1 MQIFHH
7 KNKDKTYWN
16 PYIAAFFIAMV
27 IFALLVIFFVYFQ
40 PTPVSAVIFVIVL
53 FFLAIALTIF
63 VFLHNFKS
71 DSIYVLDEDGVLW
84 SLFLQGLADYAIH
97 KETNLINRF
106 NAPGKHYKANQ
117 AQRYI
122 NDKDTFIEDIIHHLK
137 ENPRKN
143 IQTYSKQGAL
153 IEQMKNPRVI
163 ENGYTQFKVAFI
175 NQKGKEKSRQIS
187 NGYVGLKDVLNK

>member
-7 KNKDKTYWN
+7 KNKDKAYWN
-16 PYIAAFFIAMV
+16 PYIAAFFIAL
-27 IFALLVIFFVYFQ
+27 IIITLLVIYFVYFD
-40 PTPVSAVIFVIVL
+40 PTPVSAVLFVIVL
-53 FFLAIALTIF
+53 FFLVIALTIF

-97 KETNLINRF
+97 KETTLINRF
-106 NAPGKHYKANQ
+106 NAPRKHYKANQ
-117 AQRYI
+117 SQRYM
-122 NDKDTFIEDIIHHLK
+122 NNKDAFIEDIINHLK
-137 ENPRKN
+137 ENPRQN

-163 ENGYTQFKVAFI
+163 ESGFTQFKVAFI
-175 NQKGKEKSRQIS
+175 NQKGKEKSRQIA
-187 NGYVGLKDVLNK
+187 NGYVGLKEALNK